1 MSEID
6 KAKIEITRR
15 GDGSYAFEVE
25 QIDTDG
31 DSHGGIWIIEGYRF
45 SHLGP
50 LIADS
55 KNALHQLWITW
66 TNT

>member
-1 MSEID
+1 MGVID
-6 KAKIEITRR
+6 KAKLEITRR
-15 GDGSYAFEVE
+15 SDGAYVFEME
-25 QIDTDG
+25 QIDIDG
-31 DSHGGIWIIEGYRF
+31 DSHGGIWIIEGHRF

-50 LIADS
+50 LIADP